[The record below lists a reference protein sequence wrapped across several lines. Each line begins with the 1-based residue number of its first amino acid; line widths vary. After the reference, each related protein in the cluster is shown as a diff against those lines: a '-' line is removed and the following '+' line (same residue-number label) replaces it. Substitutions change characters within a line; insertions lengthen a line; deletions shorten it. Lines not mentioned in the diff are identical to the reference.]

1 MPQISVRPEVFG
13 RVHSTESF
21 GAVDGPGIRFVI
33 FLKDCNMRCLYCH
46 NPDTWDSDGADL
58 QTPSSLLDLAER
70 YRKYWRKT
78 GGITVSG
85 GEPLLQP
92 EFMAEL
98 FREAHNREI
107 HTALDTSAQPFTREE
122 PFFGK
127 FNAILEHTDLVLLD
141 IKHID
146 PVKHKALT
154 GHDNANILDAAEYLS
169 EMHIPVW
176 IRHVLV
182 PEITDNDSD
191 LLRLRKFLDGLGN
204 VRKIEVLPYHSLGA
218 EKWYRLGKKYQ
229 LEGVN
234 SPSDERI
241 ANAKSILGA

>member
-1 MPQISVRPEVFG
+1 MPQISVIPEVFG

-33 FLKDCNMRCLYCH
+33 FLKGCNMRCLYCH
-46 NPDTWDSDGADL
+46 NPDTWAFDGADM
-58 QTPSSLLDLAER
+58 QTPSALLDLAER

-98 FREAHNREI
+98 FREAHNRKI

-169 EMHIPVW
+169 EVHVPVW

-204 VRKIEVLPYHSLGA
+204 VQKVEVLPYHSLGA
-218 EKWYRLGKKYQ
+218 EKWHRLGKKYQ
-229 LEGVN
+229 LEGIN
-234 SPSDERI
+234 PPSDERI